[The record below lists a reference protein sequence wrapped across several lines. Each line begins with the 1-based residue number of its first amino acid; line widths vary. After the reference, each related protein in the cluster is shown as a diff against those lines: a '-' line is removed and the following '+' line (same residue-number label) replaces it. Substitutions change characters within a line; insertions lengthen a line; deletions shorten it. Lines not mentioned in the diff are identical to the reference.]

1 MAETETEAVSTSAFK
16 VRPPSKPKA
25 EGSRQKAEDSSL
37 SPQSFH
43 GQAERSRLH
52 QLTAELRQLEAKL
65 RQGGGPER
73 IEKQHKQGKLTARER
88 IDLLL
93 DKDSYRQEIGL
104 LVAYDQYKAE
114 GSRQRAEGRE
124 QSAEEIGAA
133 PAAGVVTTIGRVGG
147 REVVVVANDATVKA
161 G

>member
-52 QLTAELRQLEAKL
+52 QLTAELRQLEARL
-65 RQGGGPER
+65 RLGGGPER

-93 DKDSYRQEIGL
+93 DKDSHSQEIGL
-104 LVAYDQYKAE
+104 LVAYDQYKTK
-114 GSRQRAEGRE
+114 GSRQATETGRRGDGE
-124 QSAEEIGAA
+124 TRRSERVDEIGAA
-133 PAAGVVTTIGRVGG
+133 PA
-147 REVVVVANDATVKA
+147 E
-161 G
+161 